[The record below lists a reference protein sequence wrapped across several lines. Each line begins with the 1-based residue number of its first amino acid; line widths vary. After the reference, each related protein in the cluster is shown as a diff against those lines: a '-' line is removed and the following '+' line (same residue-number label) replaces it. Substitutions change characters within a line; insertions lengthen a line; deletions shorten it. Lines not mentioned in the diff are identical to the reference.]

1 MLHPQISHYQR
12 WLTLANTAKAARTT
26 VMHAHV
32 HTGPPPAG
40 GLNDP
45 ALLCTGAFVG
55 GEWISPSNTFDVINP
70 ATAKCIASVS
80 DCGVEET
87 EMAIKAAHEAF
98 PTWAGR
104 PAKERASIMHAWAAL
119 VRDARDDI
127 TKLMTLE
134 CGKPLAESR
143 SEFDSGI
150 ESIDWFAEECKRSTG
165 DVLESPSRDKRFMV
179 LRQPVGVAAAI
190 TPWNFPFSMITRKTS
205 PAIAAGCPVVLK
217 PSELTPLT
225 ALALAELARRAGVPR
240 GVLNVLPTA
249 HAAVLGDTV
258 MASPL
263 VRKISFTGSTAV
275 GKKLAAAAAGT
286 VKRVS
291 LELGG
296 NAPFIIFKDA
306 NVEKAAR
313 EVALSSYRNA
323 GQTCICT
330 NRVFVDDSIHDE
342 FVTALVARVKALKV
356 GDGLVPGTTH
366 GPLISA
372 TAVDRVELKVEEAQT
387 AGARVMVGG
396 GRSIDG
402 TVRDGYFYQ
411 PTVLTEVKED
421 MRIFSEEIFGPVTP
435 VTRFTSEEEA
445 LRGANATPYGL
456 AAYFFTNDL
465 KRAWRAAEALQ
476 YGMVGVNTAAIT
488 SEVAPFGGIKE
499 SGMGREQSKYGLA
512 EYQDLK
518 TVCLAL

>member
-1 MLHPQISHYQR
+1 MPLS
-12 WLTLANTAKAARTT
+12 
-26 VMHAHV
+26 
-32 HTGPPPAG
+32 
-40 GLNDP
+40 DP
-45 ALLCTGAFVG
+45 SLLQTGAFIG
-55 GEWISPSNTFDVINP
+55 GQWISAPDTFDVINP
-70 ATAKCIASVS
+70 ATAKTIVSVS
-80 DCGVEET
+80 DCGADET
-87 EMAIKAAHEAF
+87 KSAIRAAQEAF

-104 PAKERASIMHAWAAL
+104 PAKERASIMRAWSGL
-119 VRDARDDI
+119 VREARDDI

-143 SEFDSGI
+143 NEFDSGI

-165 DVLESPSRDKRFMV
+165 DVLEPPSRDKRFVV

-225 ALALAELARRAGVPR
+225 ALALAELARRAGFPK
-240 GVLNVLPTA
+240 GVFNVVPTA
-249 HAAVLGDTV
+249 HAATVGDTLI
-258 MASPL
+258 ASPI

-306 NVEKAAR
+306 DVEKAAR
-313 EVALSSYRNA
+313 EVVLSSYRNA

-330 NRVFVDDSIHDE
+330 NRVFVDDSIHDA

-356 GDGLVPGTTH
+356 GDGLAPGTTH
-366 GPLISA
+366 GPLISP
-372 TAVDRVELKVEEAQT
+372 TAVDRVETKVEEARS
-387 AGARVMVGG
+387 AGARVEIGG
-396 GRSIDG
+396 GRGPAGSG
-402 TVRDGYFYQ
+402 DGYFFQ

-435 VTRFTSEEEA
+435 VTRFSSEEEA
-445 LRGANATPYGL
+445 VRGANATPYGL

-465 KRAWRAAEALQ
+465 SRAWKAAEALQ
-476 YGMVGVNTAAIT
+476 YGMVGINTSAIT
-488 SEVAPFGGIKE
+488 SEVAPFGGVKE
-499 SGMGREQSKYGLA
+499 SGLGREQSKYGLA

-518 TVCLAL
+518 TVCIAL